1 MTTSIREPAS
11 QMIMSI
17 NKTLEK
23 QQQLVKEVFSPQ
35 IKKFKRQRMIPL
47 YKDETWLADLIDK
60 SSLSKYNN
68 NYKFILT
75 VLDIFTKYAWAIPL
89 KNKFVL
95 SITIGFKI
103 VLSQHPQGGSEPR
116 KPEKL
121 WVDRGSEFYNKTF
134 KSLLKEY
141 GTVKA
146 ASGIE
151 LYSTY
156 SDLKDVF
163 IERFDKTLLHI
174 INKPMFINGDGNCVN
189 VLKDAVVTYNN
200 NIHSTINMTPVDA
213 SNNPD
218 KVKYYISE
226 TASQINSIKAT
237 PKLKVGDYV
246 RIADKRNIFSKGY
259 TSNWNS
265 ELFKVNEV
273 LKTHPP
279 TYKIEDINGE
289 IIEGKY
295 YEQELLNSE
304 FDFESNN
311 KVLESLKI
319 FLNINNDK
327 NKI

>member
-1 MTTSIREPAS
+1 
-11 QMIMSI
+11 MI
-17 NKTLEK
+17 EK
-23 QQQLVKEVFSPQ
+23 QQQQQLAKEVFSPQ
-35 IKKFKRQRMIPL
+35 ITKFKRQRIIPL
-47 YKDETWLADLIDK
+47 YKDETWSADLIDK
-60 SSLSKYNN
+60 SSLSNYNN

-75 VLDIFTKYAWAIPL
+75 VIDMFTNYAWAIPL
-89 KNKFVL
+89 KNKSDL
-95 SITIGFKI
+95 SITNGFKTI
-103 VLSQHPQGGSEPR
+103 LSEGR

-141 GTVKA
+141 GTGKT

-156 SDLKDVF
+156 SDLKAVF
-163 IERFDKTLLHI
+163 TERFNRTLLHI
-174 INKPMFINGDGNCVN
+174 MNKPMFINGDGNWVN
-189 VLKDAVVTYNN
+189 ILNDAVVTYNN

-218 KVKYYISE
+218 KVKYTFSFK
-226 TASQINSIKAT
+226 NIK
-237 PKLKVGDYV
+237 PKLKFGDYV
-246 RIADKRNIFSKGY
+246 RNVDKRNIFSKGY
-259 TSNWNS
+259 TSNWNR

-273 LKTHPP
+273 LKTQPP

-295 YEQELLNSE
+295 YAQELSKSE

-311 KVLESLKI
+311 KVLESLNI
-319 FLNINNDK
+319 FLKINNDK
-327 NKI
+327 KPIQSG

>member
-1 MTTSIREPAS
+1 M
-11 QMIMSI
+11 
-17 NKTLEK
+17 EK
-23 QQQLVKEVFSPQ
+23 QQQQLAKEVFSPQ
-35 IKKFKRQRMIPL
+35 ITKFKRQRIIPL
-47 YKDETWLADLIDK
+47 YKDETWSADLIDK

-75 VLDIFTKYAWAIPL
+75 VIDIFTKYAWAIPL
-89 KNKFVL
+89 KNKSGL
-95 SITIGFKI
+95 SITNGFKTI
-103 VLSQHPQGGSEPR
+103 LSEGR

-141 GTVKA
+141 GTGKA
-146 ASGIE
+146 ASVIE
-151 LYSTY
+151 LYSKY
-156 SDLKDVF
+156 SDLKAVF
-163 IERFDKTLLHI
+163 IERFNRTLLHI
-174 INKPMFINGDGNCVN
+174 INKPMFINGDGNWVN
-189 VLKDAVVTYNN
+189 ILNDAVVTYNN

-218 KVKYYISE
+218 KVKYTFSFK
-226 TASQINSIKAT
+226 NNK
-237 PKLKVGDYV
+237 PKLNVGDYV
-246 RIADKRNIFSKGY
+246 RNVDKRNIFSKGY
-259 TSNWNS
+259 TSNWNR

-295 YEQELLNSE
+295 YEQELLKSE

-311 KVLESLKI
+311 KVLESLNI
-319 FLNINNDK
+319 FLKINNDK
-327 NKI
+327 KQIQSSETSYREWEQLNTK